1 MVPKSALDTLWHRIL
16 KRPYGDVNQ
25 NPEPEGSREPKFSS
39 TPEASAPEV
48 EPSKTAAEVQPSKKQ
63 KGKKAAKEVI
73 QVDIEDNQPSGR
85 LEDNV
90 FDRTFPY
97 PEFMDKSLVT
107 PTVLDQIRNDPDGFV
122 DRFQWASRT
131 LLKAATI
138 LRCSKPVVS
147 IDIQASREVKDLG
160 ESIRLLK
167 VEKLALEEAK
177 EKLSSDFEEL
187 KEASPTKDHRL
198 EEKDH
203 KLEKTKSKISELE
216 KSNAEASD
224 EIARLKADVAFIE
237 Q

>member
-1 MVPKSALDTLWHRIL
+1 M
-16 KRPYGDVNQ
+16 
-25 NPEPEGSREPKFSS
+25 
-39 TPEASAPEV
+39 
-48 EPSKTAAEVQPSKKQ
+48 
-63 KGKKAAKEVI
+63 
-73 QVDIEDNQPSGR
+73 
-85 LEDNV
+85 
-90 FDRTFPY
+90 
-97 PEFMDKSLVT
+97 
-107 PTVLDQIRNDPDGFV
+107 
-122 DRFQWASRT
+122 
-131 LLKAATI
+131 
-138 LRCSKPVVS
+138 
-147 IDIQASREVKDLG
+147 KDLG

-187 KEASPTKDHRL
+187 KKASLTKDHRL